1 MILEQ
6 TGKVESTSWLVLEK
20 RTEPALAL
28 FKSMAVTMQGDT
40 AATLIARMQLT
51 SDPLQLYLMHLM
63 LDNRGVGPCLRW
75 PARQDHPQFM
85 YLNWLADVLWLAK
98 RQPGHQPLYNR
109 WNRLFVAAPLSAVWH
124 KTAHWAYGSKS
135 AGCFGQGHY
144 FAKGLGLSDEQ
155 RQDLMTMPTSKMRA
169 NRRLIARLPEFK
181 AAMLEHAQNH
191 PDKSGAQTPERVS
204 ERRGQIMSG
213 YLLSGRSKVKG
224 CAYHAALYGESLSR
238 QTYTRQLQA
247 IEYSTGQRLL

>member
-1 MILEQ
+1 M
-6 TGKVESTSWLVLEK
+6 G
-20 RTEPALAL
+20 
-28 FKSMAVTMQGDT
+28 
-40 AATLIARMQLT
+40 
-51 SDPLQLYLMHLM
+51 
-63 LDNRGVGPCLRW
+63 
-75 PARQDHPQFM
+75 QFSVSG
-85 YLNWLADVLWLAK
+85 N
-98 RQPGHQPLYNR
+98 NR